1 MLLVITGMTCT
12 GKDSVVKG
20 LVARGYAKRIVSHT
34 TRPKREGEEDGVD
47 YFFHPNDYE
56 VKKDETFC
64 LKKYTVA
71 NGDTWQYWFEDSQ
84 IKDALEDKE
93 NWYVCI
99 ADASGASS
107 LAGMIKEQ
115 GHDSGLVVKLWVN
128 TETMLKRYYEREKKN
143 SNPDYAEVIRRILS
157 DIEQFEEYRLGTKED
172 VYIIN
177 NERWSVDETVE
188 YIHNEMTLPDFLRVF
203 N

>member
-1 MLLVITGMTCT
+1 MTCT

-34 TRPKREGEEDGVD
+34 TRPKREGEEDGVN

-64 LKKYTVA
+64 LNKYTVA
-71 NGDTWQYWFEDSQ
+71 NGETWQYWFEDSQ
-84 IKDALEDKE
+84 IKDALKDKE

-107 LAGMIKEQ
+107 LAEMIKKQ

-157 DIEQFEEYRLGTKED
+157 DIEQFKEYPLGTKED
-172 VYIIN
+172 IYIIG
-177 NERWSVDETVE
+177 NERWSADETVE
-188 YIHNEMTLPDFLRVF
+188 YIHNEMTLPDWLRVF